1 MYDVDRYFIVSTKFK
16 IMNISDIEKYDV
28 EKMHEVY
35 DNWPKLAKQEYEKVR
50 EHIDFGEISH
60 VVFAGMGGSG
70 AIGDIFSAILSK
82 TNIHVEVI
90 KGYTLP
96 KTVNSKSLV
105 VITSVSGNTDE
116 TINVLESATKSNCK
130 LIAFSSGGKI
140 EKFCKNNEINFRK
153 IQMIHSPRGSFP
165 LFLFGILNVLEP
177 FLPIKKED
185 VIISLKNLEKLKEK
199 ISSCNLSNENPAIL
213 LAKWISGVPIIYY
226 PWGLQ
231 ASAIRF
237 KNSLQENVKIHA
249 ITEDII
255 ESCHNGIVA
264 WDRPSSNVQ
273 PILIQGDKDYFKT
286 KERCKIIKEFFKI
299 KEIKYY
305 EIINTDENILSKL
318 INLIYLLDYA
328 TIYKAVL
335 LQRNPTPVE
344 SIDFIKRKLM
354 D

>member
-1 MYDVDRYFIVSTKFK
+1 
-16 IMNISDIEKYDV
+16 MNISTIEKYDKQ
-28 EKMHEVY
+28 KMYLVY
-35 DNWPKLAKQEYEKVR
+35 DNWPQMARKQYEEKI
-50 EHIDFGEISH
+50 EGIDFGEVSH

-90 KGYTLP
+90 KGYVLP
-96 KTVNSKSLV
+96 KTVDSKSLV
-105 VITSVSGNTDE
+105 VITSVSGNTEE
-116 TINVLESATKSNCK
+116 TINVLESAVKVNCK
-130 LIAFSSGGKI
+130 LIVFSSGGKL
-140 EKFCKNNEINFRK
+140 EQFCKKNEINFRK
-153 IQMIHSPRGSFP
+153 IPMIHSPRASFP
-165 LFLFGILNVLEP
+165 LFLFGILNTLEP
-177 FLPIKKED
+177 FLPIEKED
-185 VIISLKNLEKLKEK
+185 IITSLTNLEKQKEK
-199 ISSCNLSNENPAIL
+199 ISSSNLNDKNPAIS

-249 ITEDII
+249 ITEDVI

-264 WDRPSSNVQ
+264 WDEPSNIK

-286 KERCKIIKEFFKI
+286 KERWDILKEFFEQKQI
-299 KEIKYY
+299 DYY
-305 EIINTDENILSKL
+305 EIVNTDKNILSKL

-328 TIYKAVL
+328 TIYKAIFL
-335 LQRNPTPVE
+335 ERNPTPVGP
-344 SIDFIKRKLM
+344 IDFIKRKLI